1 MDSHEG
7 TYTKKFSAR
16 VEATFPGI
24 VELDQTAFYHL
35 GGGQPADCGVL
46 NWDGGKALVNDVR
59 KKNRIRHFTEGDS
72 PEIGE
77 LVEGE
82 IDWSRRYS
90 HMRMHTSQHLVSAV
104 VNELYNSDT
113 VGNQIGAE
121 KSRIDFKPLTVD
133 QSEIEHIQEIVN
145 DYISKDLKVKI
156 SEELR
161 SNLENNKDIRSV
173 LLSLKRNWI
182 SSEGPEVKKLEKK
195 FSSFVNHR
203 YGVAVSNGTAAL
215 EIAIKVL
222 NLKPNDEV
230 IIPNF
235 TIFSNALAVLKQNL
249 KLKFVDCGLYDWN
262 MNLNELKKKN
272 K

>member
-1 MDSHEG
+1 MDSHDG

-35 GGGQPADCGVL
+35 GGGQPADFGVL
-46 NWDGGKALVNDVR
+46 SWDGGKALVNDVR

-161 SNLENNKDIRSV
+161 SNLENNKDIRS
-173 LLSLKRNWI
+173 SM
-182 SSEGPEVKKLEKK
+182 SSGLWKTLPASVKKLRVISIGDIDVCPCAGTHVRSLKEIGEVE
-195 FSSFVNHR
+195 FV
-203 YGVAVSNGTAAL
+203 
-215 EIAIKVL
+215 
-222 NLKPNDEV
+222 
-230 IIPNF
+230 
-235 TIFSNALAVLKQNL
+235 
-249 KLKFVDCGLYDWN
+249 
-262 MNLNELKKKN
+262 KKKN
-272 K
+272 KGSQKTRLTYKLNNFD